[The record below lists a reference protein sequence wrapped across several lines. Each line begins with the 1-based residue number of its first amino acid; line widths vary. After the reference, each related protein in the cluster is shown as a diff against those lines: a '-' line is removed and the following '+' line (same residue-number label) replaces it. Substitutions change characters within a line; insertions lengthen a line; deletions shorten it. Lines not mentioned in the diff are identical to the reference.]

1 MSSIPRR
8 VLVVE
13 DHLAM
18 GGVIQFAL
26 RKAGLDV
33 TLARNGRAAWELLQ
47 EQVFDLVISDFQMPD
62 VNGGQL
68 REMMC
73 LDARLAKVPF
83 VLVTAK
89 GLELD
94 EAYYCDKL
102 SVREI
107 VNKPFSPRYLMRLA
121 QEIVNGP
128 AELTSV

>member
-26 RKAGLDV
+26 RKAGLEV
-33 TLARNGRAAWELLQ
+33 TLARHGRAAWELLKQ
-47 EQVFDLVISDFQMPD
+47 QDFDLVVSDFQMPEI
-62 VNGGQL
+62 NGGQL
-68 REMMC
+68 RELMC
-73 LDARLAKVPF
+73 GDARLAGVPF

-94 EAYYCDKL
+94 EAYYRDQL
-102 SVREI
+102 FVHQI
-107 VNKPFSPRYLMRLA
+107 VNKPFSPRALMRLA
-121 QEIVNGP
+121 HEIVSGETEP
-128 AELTSV
+128 VAV